1 MNPVNIV
8 WLKRDLRLSDHL
20 PLNFASASGSPV
32 VLLYVFEPSLITNP
46 HYSERHW
53 RFIYESLI
61 DLNRQLAPFDAQV
74 SIAWGEVLEVF
85 EHLRQTYK
93 VGALFSHQ
101 EIGLGQTFERDIA
114 VKNWCQTHAIDWH
127 EYPTFGVIRGAK
139 DRSRFEKHWHKLMR
153 APFQSQDIKQV
164 NWLHHDYQ
172 TEIPE
177 SWQSS
182 NKQFQ
187 TGGETEAFA
196 TLNSFFSERGQNYH
210 KHISKPELAQ
220 ISCSRLSAYLAWGNI
235 SMRQCYQALLAH
247 WHKPGWRRALSAFS
261 SRLHWHC
268 HFIQKFESESEMEF
282 RHVNQGYHNFPFQHD
297 DARMEMLMAWY
308 QGQTGYPML
317 DAVMR
322 CLHQTGYV
330 NFRMRAMA
338 VSFVCHALNMDWRH
352 IAAPLAQLFLDFEPG
367 IHFPQLQMQAGVT
380 GTNTIR
386 IYNPIKQGQEQDPD
400 GNFIRHWVPELAN
413 VPTTLLHAPFE
424 ITAMEKVMYGA
435 EDYPDPIIA
444 LPTKQQTAHF
454 WQWRNRPHVVVESQR
469 ILQTHVV
476 SRPKR

>member
-53 RFIYESLI
+53 RFIYESLM

-127 EYPTFGVIRGAK
+127 EFPTFGVIRGAK

-153 APFQSQDIKQV
+153 APIQSQDIKQV

-261 SRLHWHC
+261 SRLHWH
-268 HFIQKFESESEMEF
+268 
-282 RHVNQGYHNFPFQHD
+282 
-297 DARMEMLMAWY
+297 
-308 QGQTGYPML
+308 
-317 DAVMR
+317 
-322 CLHQTGYV
+322 
-330 NFRMRAMA
+330 
-338 VSFVCHALNMDWRH
+338 
-352 IAAPLAQLFLDFEPG
+352 
-367 IHFPQLQMQAGVT
+367 
-380 GTNTIR
+380 
-386 IYNPIKQGQEQDPD
+386 
-400 GNFIRHWVPELAN
+400 
-413 VPTTLLHAPFE
+413 
-424 ITAMEKVMYGA
+424 
-435 EDYPDPIIA
+435 
-444 LPTKQQTAHF
+444 
-454 WQWRNRPHVVVESQR
+454 
-469 ILQTHVV
+469 
-476 SRPKR
+476 